1 MTLERAFLNRLE
13 GGCSSPIGA
22 HAQINEDSLHFE
34 GALFSLDGS
43 QSARVARQLPVNQ
56 ALDQVQSLV
65 TELLENG
72 GHAIMKTL
80 RHGQNS

>member
-1 MTLERAFLNRLE
+1 M
-13 GGCSSPIGA
+13 
-22 HAQINEDSLHFE
+22 
-34 GALFSLDGS
+34 
-43 QSARVARQLPVNQ
+43 PVDQ

-80 RHGQNS
+80 RDGQNS